1 MGENVIPME
10 NKSQFGFNQVYKY
23 KICSIMARL
32 KHKNIYLA
40 RRTADGLF
48 CVIKIIKD
56 KKYLEERNENF
67 ERFMQNGSP
76 LLPNQIINY

>member
-56 KKYLEERNENF
+56 KQTKKTNRDRQANRKRDKVMNI
-67 ERFMQNGSP
+67 QT
-76 LLPNQIINY
+76 

>member
-1 MGENVIPME
+1 
-10 NKSQFGFNQVYKY
+10 
-23 KICSIMARL
+23 MACL

-56 KKYLEERNENF
+56 KKYLEERNESF
-67 ERFMQNGSP
+67 
-76 LLPNQIINY
+76 